1 MEPIRVLHIL
11 QRMEAAG
18 IQTLLM
24 NLYRVIDRN
33 KVQFDFLV
41 QYKEKN
47 FYDDEI
53 EAMGGKIYK
62 LSVREDYNVLKYRK
76 ELRKFFAEHKEYKVV
91 HGHMETLSN
100 IWEEEAKR
108 AQIPTV
114 IVHSHIAGFNEKNL
128 LKLLIKEYYR
138 FSYGRYADEWFACS
152 RAAGDFM
159 FPNKDYKVIHNAID
173 TRKFVYTDAKREMR
187 AKLGLKDE
195 FVVGHV
201 GRFHPQKNHMFLVN
215 IAEKL
220 EKIIPN
226 MKIMLIGDGDLRSE
240 IEEEIE
246 KKKLNKFFMILGNR
260 QDVNI
265 LYSAMDA
272 FVLPSLYEGLPLVGV
287 EAQAAGLNCFFS
299 NTVTDEVKITDR
311 AHFIQL
317 DAGAQVWAEKI
328 AESKKDNRKREGY
341 ADIVAHSGY
350 DIYDLADK
358 LSKFYISAYEEIKD
372 A

>member
-1 MEPIRVLHIL
+1 
-11 QRMEAAG
+11 
-18 IQTLLM
+18 
-24 NLYRVIDRN
+24 
-33 KVQFDFLV
+33 
-41 QYKEKN
+41 
-47 FYDDEI
+47 
-53 EAMGGKIYK
+53 
-62 LSVREDYNVLKYRK
+62 
-76 ELRKFFAEHKEYKVV
+76 
-91 HGHMETLSN
+91 
-100 IWEEEAKR
+100 
-108 AQIPTV
+108 
-114 IVHSHIAGFNEKNL
+114 
-128 LKLLIKEYYR
+128 
-138 FSYGRYADEWFACS
+138 
-152 RAAGDFM
+152 
-159 FPNKDYKVIHNAID
+159 
-173 TRKFVYTDAKREMR
+173 
-187 AKLGLKDE
+187 
-195 FVVGHV
+195 
-201 GRFHPQKNHMFLVN
+201 
-215 IAEKL
+215 
-220 EKIIPN
+220 

-358 LSKFYISAYEEIKD
+358 LSKFYISAYEEKKD